1 MLILVRP
8 GILTLVVALLARTVR
23 PTAFSASA
31 AIAVVFLAF
40 AISIAQGAA
49 VVKLMLLSFLDGRVL
64 SSL

>member
-8 GILTLVVALLARTVR
+8 GILTLVVALLAGTVR

-40 AISIAQGAA
+40 AISIAQGAT